1 MKRHEKASRILD
13 TLEELYPNPGIPLD
27 HKDPYTLLIAV
38 LLSAQSTDK
47 KVNEITP
54 GLFSLADTPAAMAAV
69 DLSSIREA
77 IRQIGLANT
86 KAKAIKRLSELVVE
100 RHQGPCLRP
109 LRRSR
114 RSQAWATRPH
124 RL

>member
-69 DLSSIREA
+69 DLAPSAR
-77 IRQIGLANT
+77 RY
-86 KAKAIKRLSELVVE
+86 AKSACEHES
-100 RHQGPCLRP
+100 QGGRTPQRV
-109 LRRSR
+109 RRRASPR
-114 RSQAWATRPH
+114 NRAFV
-124 RL
+124 L